1 MSENELTVIGDWPEL
16 SGQVLDQ
23 VLCQEFWCEGKLEE
37 PAYAVGLVVSGE
49 AYRLRLNAGTIFLR
63 KGERLDT
70 LPNQPNGMIQYKVV
84 DLSET
89 EGLGGATI
97 AGFEKRALPNG
108 TEVAIT
114 FEDGRRLSFVNRD
127 EVTSYQLS

>member
-1 MSENELTVIGDWPEL
+1 MSENVLTVIGDWPEL

-97 AGFEKRALPNG
+97 AGFEKRALPSG

-114 FEDGRRLSFVNRD
+114 FEDGRRLSFVNQD

>member
-37 PAYAVGLVVSGE
+37 PAYAVGLVVAGE

-70 LPNQPNGMIQYKVV
+70 LPTQPDGMIQYKVV

-89 EGLGGATI
+89 EGLGGATL
-97 AGFEKRALPNG
+97 AGFEKRALSSG

-127 EVTSYQLS
+127 EVTSYQIS

>member
-37 PAYAVGLVVSGE
+37 PAYAVGLVVAGE

-70 LPNQPNGMIQYKVV
+70 LPNQPDGMIQYKVV

-97 AGFEKRALPNG
+97 AGFEKRALSSG

-127 EVTSYQLS
+127 EVTSYQIS

>member
-89 EGLGGATI
+89 EGLGGAII
-97 AGFEKRALPNG
+97 AGFEKRALPSG

>member
-37 PAYAVGLVVSGE
+37 PAYAVGLVVAGE

-70 LPNQPNGMIQYKVV
+70 LPNQPDGMIQYKVV

-97 AGFEKRALPNG
+97 AGFEKRALSSG

-114 FEDGRRLSFVNRD
+114 FEDGRRLSFVNQD
-127 EVTSYQLS
+127 EVTSYPLS

>member
-97 AGFEKRALPNG
+97 AGFEKRALPSG